1 MNLNMSVLDMAFIGL
16 LALAILLLLFA
27 VLSVILGINTGN
39 RLKKLQRR
47 RPKAKKKRKGWK
59 RACAA
64 LKKKRNSS
72 FKNSVLLI
80 VLALLFGASGF
91 YARYYQLTNMSTA
104 NTTALSKGYY
114 LLDETEQQF
123 ESLKNGASP
132 EKTLNN
138 FRELSSQ
145 LVSVG
150 METAYGGMSSDYQ
163 KLLNRYFDQVRKLG
177 INLGAQNLESLQN
190 TGNIDS
196 YVEDITKIKE
206 RQKKIIDEFEV
217 NESALQQKK

>member
-39 RLKKLQRR
+39 RLKKLKRK
-47 RPKAKKKRKGWK
+47 RPKTKKKRKRWQ
-59 RACAA
+59 RACAG
-64 LKKKRNSS
+64 LKKKRNGS
-72 FKNSVLLI
+72 FKNSILLI

-91 YARYYQLTNMSTA
+91 YARHYQLTNMSAA
-104 NTTALSKGYY
+104 NTTALSKCYY
-114 LLDETEQQF
+114 LLGETEQQF

-145 LVSVG
+145 LVSAG
-150 METAYGGMSSDYQ
+150 METAYGGMSTDYQ

-177 INLGAQNLESLQN
+177 INLGAQNMDTLQN
-190 TGNIDS
+190 VENVDS
-196 YVEDITKIKE
+196 YIEDITKIQE
-206 RQKKIIDEFEV
+206 RQKAIIEEFEV